1 MDIIDAQVVG
11 DSLVPLLRI
20 VNIDGDDGEII
31 TKTFDNPFYV
41 AVSRKF
47 VDRIQCNIKDDTNQ
61 LVPFESG
68 KVIVTLHFKKAKP
81 FYI

>member
-1 MDIIDAQVVG
+1 M
-11 DSLVPLLRI
+11 LRI
-20 VNIDGDDGEII
+20 VNIDGDDGQII
-31 TKTFDNPFYV
+31 TKTFDNLFYV
-41 AVSRKF
+41 PINRKSI
-47 VDRIQCNIKDDTNQ
+47 DRIQCNIKDDTNQ

>member
-1 MDIIDAQVVG
+1 M
-11 DSLVPLLRI
+11 LRI
-20 VNIDGDDGEII
+20 VNIDGDDGQII
-31 TKTFDNPFYV
+31 TKTFDVPIN
-41 AVSRKF
+41 RKSI
-47 VDRIQCNIKDDTNQ
+47 DRIQCNIKDDTNQ